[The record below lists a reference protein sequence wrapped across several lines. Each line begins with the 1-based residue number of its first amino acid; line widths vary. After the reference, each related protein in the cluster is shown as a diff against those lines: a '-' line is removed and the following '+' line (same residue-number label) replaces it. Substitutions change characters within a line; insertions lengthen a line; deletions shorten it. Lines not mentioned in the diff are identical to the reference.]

1 MSSSIDSLTS
11 YRHYTVEI
19 KSHLIEN
26 ALFIMFEYAS
36 LPNLKDKFD
45 KFLILRPINQGN
57 NYVNYGFLFE
67 FLAKK

>member
-1 MSSSIDSLTS
+1 
-11 YRHYTVEI
+11 
-19 KSHLIEN
+19 
-26 ALFIMFEYAS
+26 MFEYAS